1 MKKNIT
7 AKISPAD
14 EAYSTQA
21 KIRQLDGILRRFA
34 TEAGFDEYIELNS
47 IRIGVGE
54 DDAEVHFSPRTW
66 EAAEQFIMTVI
77 CHLIESEGLDRFPY
91 YGEMADRYA
100 AALGEERGSFDD

>member
-1 MKKNIT
+1 MKKKIT
-7 AKISPAD
+7 AKISSAD

-21 KIRQLDGILRRFA
+21 MIRQLDGILRRFV
-34 TEAGFDEYIELNS
+34 TEEGFDEYVDLNS

-66 EAAEQFIMTVI
+66 EAAERFIMTII
-77 CHLIESEGLDRFPY
+77 CYLIESEGLDEFPY
-91 YGEMADRYA
+91 YRDMADRYA